1 MESHFKKL
9 TSQGSSQAMI
19 CFSISITS
27 SFRGL
32 DIHTQDCSD
41 IRLFSGLGIESRP
54 HICQA
59 SALPLTYISDKEIII
74 KAILLELE
82 SKNGKTVQKVG
93 GRKGKEAA
101 RGRGGKRRK
110 EILETASQKRSLAG
124 SERALMA
131 AKIISRDFLT

>member
-1 MESHFKKL
+1 M
-9 TSQGSSQAMI
+9 
-19 CFSISITS
+19 
-27 SFRGL
+27 
-32 DIHTQDCSD
+32 
-41 IRLFSGLGIESRP
+41 
-54 HICQA
+54 
-59 SALPLTYISDKEIII
+59 
-74 KAILLELE
+74 
-82 SKNGKTVQKVG
+82 VG

>member
-1 MESHFKKL
+1 M
-9 TSQGSSQAMI
+9 
-19 CFSISITS
+19 
-27 SFRGL
+27 
-32 DIHTQDCSD
+32 
-41 IRLFSGLGIESRP
+41 
-54 HICQA
+54 
-59 SALPLTYISDKEIII
+59 
-74 KAILLELE
+74 LELE